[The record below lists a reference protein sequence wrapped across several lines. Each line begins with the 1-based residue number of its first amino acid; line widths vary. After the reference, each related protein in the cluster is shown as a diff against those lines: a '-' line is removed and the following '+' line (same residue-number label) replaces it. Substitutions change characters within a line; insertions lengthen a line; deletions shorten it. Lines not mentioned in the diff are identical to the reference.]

1 MAADAKKIILI
12 VLYSIIALGIIVAL
26 ALLLK
31 IPAQKPQPASVAI
44 QTPIPEPSKTVQD
57 TLAAT
62 NQTNPTPDESGT
74 VISIVF
80 NNQEEPAN
88 SASETSV
95 SEPTATSIPVP
106 TPPAQTKPTGA
117 AGSSTTTSVKPTNQ
131 VVKPSASQT
140 TQSQKQQTRY
150 WIQVAS
156 FSTKLKAEDMQR
168 MLAEKSLTSY
178 LISSVVSG
186 KTWYRVRIGPY
197 NSKADAERWLST
209 IKNIP
214 DCSDAFIIIQ
224 Q

>member
-12 VLYSIIALGIIVAL
+12 VLYSIIALSIIVAL

-44 QTPIPEPSKTVQD
+44 QAPVTEPPKTVQE
-57 TLAAT
+57 TIAST
-62 NQTNPTPDESGT
+62 NETTPAPDGTGT

-80 NNQEEPAN
+80 NNQESTAK
-88 SASETSV
+88 SGADTTASEK
-95 SEPTATSIPVP
+95 PATSIPVP
-106 TPPAQTKPTGA
+106 AQPAPVQQAQPKPA
-117 AGSSTTTSVKPTNQ
+117 ATAAAKSNQAVKPT
-131 VVKPSASQT
+131 VSQT
-140 TQSQKQQTRY
+140 AQSKTVEVRY

-178 LISSVVSG
+178 LVSSVVNG
-186 KTWYRVRIGPY
+186 KTWYRVRIGPF
-197 NSKADAERWLST
+197 NSKTDAERWLST

-214 DCSDAFIIIQ
+214 DCNDAFIISQ

>member
-12 VLYSIIALGIIVAL
+12 VLYSVIALGIIVAL

-31 IPAQKPQPASVAI
+31 IPAKKPQPASVAI
-44 QTPIPEPSKTVQD
+44 QAPVTEPPKTVQD
-57 TLAAT
+57 TIASA
-62 NQTNPTPDESGT
+62 NQTTPTPDENGT

-80 NNQEEPAN
+80 NNQENTAKPA
-88 SASETSV
+88 AETPTSEK
-95 SEPTATSIPVP
+95 PATSIPVP
-106 TPPAQTKPTGA
+106 AQPAQPKPA
-117 AGSSTTTSVKPTNQ
+117 ATASSTTTTAKPTSQAVKPAT
-131 VVKPSASQT
+131 SQT
-140 TQSQKQQTRY
+140 TQSKTQQVRY

-178 LISSVVSG
+178 LVSSVVSG

-214 DCSDAFIIIQ
+214 DCSDAFIISQ